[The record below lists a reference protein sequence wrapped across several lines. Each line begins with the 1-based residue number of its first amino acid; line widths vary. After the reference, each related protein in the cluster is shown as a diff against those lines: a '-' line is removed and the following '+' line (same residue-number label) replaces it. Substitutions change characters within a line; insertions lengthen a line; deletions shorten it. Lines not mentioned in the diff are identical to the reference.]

1 MPFSDDE
8 QDVPSA
14 DSSGG
19 RKPLGNGEKLVRLVA
34 YSNKKAP
41 LKVNRQ
47 QVMLELTDASS
58 TGYRSGLDLV
68 AVLDVSGSMA
78 GKKLHDTKVAMQF
91 IIKKLSP
98 IDRLSIVS
106 FSTTAKR
113 VCRLHFMTEDR
124 QVELER
130 LVNELEDDSL
140 TNISDGLLT
149 GRQVLDGRR
158 LSGGRVASII
168 LMSDGEHNVGSVLPE
183 NVDVGNVAV
192 YTFGFG
198 DDHKPRVLDMVA
210 KNSRGGTYNY
220 VKDGVAL
227 SGPFSQILG
236 GLLSVVVRDLK
247 LTVWPD
253 DSKIEKV
260 DPGSYPQTQDAAAG
274 SVTVSFGD
282 LYSREVRK
290 VMVDLLLPAVE
301 REYVATVIIAQ
312 CSYSVQEKPFL
323 APPLRCSIR
332 RTRTAA
338 GPDAIQQPTEVKTE
352 LARRDH
358 ADLIG
363 EVSTMDP
370 AGARDK
376 LEGGRKA
383 LDNLDESNPMV
394 GIWKTESE
402 QLRKLTE
409 PPELYETQGR
419 PYARST
425 KTSHDLQRMASRG
438 DVQDVRPFAT
448 PLMDKYL
455 EQAKKFQE
463 DPNMPLPSLDD
474 DVRDEEEPPP
484 MPLPLPP
491 EDEERVTETLVPDQP
506 RVPTTW
512 WGEYSPQHRATSRRA
527 WVMVIL
533 CTVLAILVVV
543 TIAAVLSVYLIYK
556 PNTPY
561 LEVSD
566 AQLGQL
572 QGGQYLQ
579 VSITILANNLKSKAD
594 ATFSSFELAMGF
606 HGAEVALLRSEP
618 FVVPRQSSLPLHFN
632 VVALDPAGMRDMD
645 ESLDAGLVPLDLSG
659 KTRTRWRVGIFQK
672 RQFWTRISCRLR
684 FFFPGNGTVMPTDRD
699 RCRSRLT

>member
-1 MPFSDDE
+1 
-8 QDVPSA
+8 
-14 DSSGG
+14 
-19 RKPLGNGEKLVRLVA
+19 
-34 YSNKKAP
+34 
-41 LKVNRQ
+41 
-47 QVMLELTDASS
+47 
-58 TGYRSGLDLV
+58 
-68 AVLDVSGSMA
+68 MA
-78 GKKLHDTKVAMQF
+78 GKKLQDTKIAMQF

-130 LVNELEDDSL
+130 LVNELEDDNL

-168 LMSDGEHNVGSVLPE
+168 LMSDGGHNIGSVRPE
-183 NVDVGNVAV
+183 TVDVGNVAV

-198 DDHKPRVLDMVA
+198 DDHNPRVLDMVA
-210 KNSRGGTYNY
+210 KNSQGGTFNY

-247 LTVWPD
+247 LTVRQQPG

-290 VMVDLLLPAVE
+290 VMVDLLLPAVD
-301 REYVATVIIAQ
+301 REYDPTVVIAQ
-312 CSYSVQEKPFL
+312 CSYSVQGKPFL
-323 APPLRCSIR
+323 TPPLRCSIS

-338 GPDAIQQPTEVKTE
+338 GPDAIKPTEVKTE

-363 EVSTMDP
+363 EASTMDP
-370 AGARDK
+370 VGARDK

-383 LDNLDESNPMV
+383 LDNLEESNPMV
-394 GIWKTESE
+394 GILKTEAD

-409 PPELYETQGR
+409 PPNLYDTQGR
-419 PYARST
+419 PYARSS
-425 KTSHDLQRMASRG
+425 KTSHDRQRMASRG

-463 DPNMPLPSLDD
+463 DPTMPLPSLDD

-484 MPLPLPP
+484 MPPPP
-491 EDEERVTETLVPDQP
+491 EDKERVTETLVAGQP
-506 RVPTTW
+506 RVPRTW

-533 CTVLAILVVV
+533 CTVLAIIVVV

-561 LEVSD
+561 LAVSD
-566 AQLGQL
+566 AQLGQF

-606 HGAEVALLRSEP
+606 HGDEVALLRSEP

-632 VVALDPAGMRDMD
+632 VVALEPAGMRDMD